1 MEASAEPA
9 PQIAIS
15 GQCAIRG
22 GPRVRP
28 HGIGRDGRASVAGAI
43 PRCVR
48 THHRSYR
55 LKRPMIE
62 ALASV
67 AKCKLN
73 PTTAADVSAL
83 TGSDSTPTANTVN
96 R

>member
-9 PQIAIS
+9 LQTAIS
-15 GQCAIRG
+15 GQCAVRG
-22 GPRVRP
+22 GQRVRP
-28 HGIGRDGRASVAGAI
+28 CGIGRDGRAGDARAN
-43 PRCVR
+43 PRYVR
-48 THHRSYR
+48 AHHRSYR

-62 ALASV
+62 AFASV
-67 AKCKLN
+67 AKCRLN

-83 TGSDSTPTANTVN
+83 TGNASTPTANTVN